1 VTTLAPVPVP
11 SGAALPGAL
20 PRPDP
25 ITRLPLLILSPH
37 SRCNCRCLMCDI
49 WRSDARDQLAA
60 DEIAHRLTEWRT
72 LGVER
77 VLLSGGEPLMHPRL
91 WELCSHLRAAGI
103 GISLLSTG
111 LLLKR
116 HAADLVEY
124 CDDLVV
130 SLDGPPSTHDAIR
143 RVPRAFERLAQGV
156 HAVTDAARLRG
167 ASLRISARC
176 TVQRQNHHE
185 LRATVRTAQSLPLQ
199 HVSFLAV
206 DVSSSAFNHQ
216 VAARNDGIALQ
227 ADDLPKLARELDRL
241 EHEHAAEF
249 SSGFI
254 AESASRLRQRLYHYF
269 AAIVGQGQFPH
280 NRCNAPWV
288 SSVIEADGTVK
299 PCFFQP
305 ALGKLAASNSLLSI
319 LNSPAA
325 RRWRAGLNVDRDP
338 ICQRC
343 VCTLALQTTAD
354 GAPA

>member
-1 VTTLAPVPVP
+1 
-11 SGAALPGAL
+11 
-20 PRPDP
+20 
-25 ITRLPLLILSPH
+25 
-37 SRCNCRCLMCDI
+37 MCDI
-49 WRSDARDQLAA
+49 WRSDARDQLAP

-91 WELCSHLRAAGI
+91 WELCAHLRAAGI

-116 HAADLVEY
+116 HASELVQY

-130 SLDGPPSTHDAIR
+130 SLDGPPATHDAIR

-156 HAVTDAARLRG
+156 HAVADAARLRG
-167 ASLRISARC
+167 TTIRISARC
-176 TVQRQNHHE
+176 TVQRQNYQQ
-185 LRATVRTAQSLPLQ
+185 LRATVRAAQSLPLQ

-216 VAARNDGIALQ
+216 SIELESVRGEGIALET
-227 ADDLPKLARELDRL
+227 DDLPKLAHELDRL
-241 EHEHAAEF
+241 EQDQAAEF
-249 SSGFI
+249 RSGFI
-254 AESASRLRQRLYHYF
+254 AESPSRLRQRLYRYF
-269 AAIVGQGQFPH
+269 AAMLGQAPFPP

-288 SSVIEADGTVK
+288 SAVIEADGTVK

-305 ALGKLAASNSLLSI
+305 ALGKLTPSDSLLSI

-325 RRWRAGLNVDRDP
+325 RDWRAGLNVDRDR

-343 VCTLALQTTAD
+343 VCTLALQAAAPE
-354 GAPA
+354 APA